1 MDYFTAF
8 EISKSGLV
16 AEKTRM
22 DVVALNIAN
31 SNSVVSDSNKVYKPM
46 KVFTGP
52 KSGNVTLTSFQHHLA
67 TQQNMGV
74 DVLSVEELAGKFK
87 KIHEPKNPYAD
98 SNGYVYRPDINP
110 ASEMIDMMSALRAY
124 QANIKAISATKAMA
138 NEALRIG
145 AK

>member
-8 EISKSGLV
+8 EISKSGLS
-16 AEKTRM
+16 AEKLRM

-31 SNSVVSDSNKVYKPM
+31 SNSVVSNSNSVYKPM

-52 KSGNVTLTSFQHHLA
+52 AAGNSDINKFHNQLNA
-67 TQQNMGV
+67 EMKMGV
-74 DVLSVEELAGKFK
+74 DVLSVEEMSGKFK
-87 KIHEPKNPYAD
+87 KIYQPKNPYAD
-98 SNGYVYRPDINP
+98 TNGFVYRPDVNP

-138 NEALRIG
+138 NEALKIG
-145 AK
+145 NK

>member
-8 EISKSGLV
+8 EISKSGLS
-16 AEKTRM
+16 AEKVRM

-31 SNSVVSDSNKVYKPM
+31 SNSVVSNSNSVYKPM
-46 KVFTGP
+46 KVLTGP
-52 KSGNVTLTSFQHHLA
+52 KIGNASFNSFQNQLSI
-67 TQQNMGV
+67 QQQMGV
-74 DVLSVEELAGKFK
+74 DVLSVEEMSGKFK

-124 QANIKAISATKAMA
+124 QANIKAITATKAMA